1 MLGKFCRL
9 FAQKQPVSYTGVLTH
24 TFYWLTSPANDLV
37 YKNPHYKPVEG
48 QAGVAIY
55 CVHGTADRPAAFTR
69 IAERLI
75 EQGLP
80 EEVESIHLV
89 SFEGRGQGLSINDFS
104 SQLIKKI
111 KINKHQ
117 RVMFMGHS
125 RGGLV
130 VTKAAEDLAEEGDIE
145 PLLCIGICAPYSGSY
160 LALPP
165 LSWFSSSV
173 SEMEL
178 DSPFLDELNKKLLT
192 SKIPHHFVEALEDG
206 IVPVEYG
213 YAKSYLKEHPNAL
226 SRYARHGHLSIMSS
240 HDLVKDMGRLMK
252 DVLHPLPIK
261 KGEEFAV
268 TLGESWG
275 GALIEDY
282 EPTKATF

>member
-9 FAQKQPVSYTGVLTH
+9 FAKNQPVSYTGVLTH

-37 YKNPHYKPVEG
+37 YKNPNYKPVEG
-48 QAGVAIY
+48 RDGVAIY

-104 SQLIKKI
+104 SQLIKKV
-111 KINKHQ
+111 KINKHK

-178 DSPFLDELNKKLLT
+178 DSPFLEELNKKLLT

-206 IVPVEYG
+206 IVPLEYG
-213 YAKSYLKEHPNAL
+213 YAKAYLKEHPNAL

-261 KGEEFAV
+261 KGEEV
-268 TLGESWG
+268 EIIRHESWG

-282 EPTKATF
+282 EPTTATL